1 MDIKTIKALIK
12 IAKADLK
19 VARREFKE
27 IYNSQGK
34 QEEHEWEDALD
45 EAGRESYACEQ
56 VVRFL
61 VGNLELIQ
69 NQSNNQ

>member
-12 IAKADLK
+12 IAKANLK
-19 VARREFKE
+19 VARMEFKE
-27 IYNSQGK
+27 IYDSQGK

-61 VGNLELIQ
+61 VGNLEIIK
-69 NQSNNQ
+69 NKSNN

>member
-12 IAKADLK
+12 IAEANLK

-69 NQSNNQ
+69 NKSNNQ

>member
-12 IAKADLK
+12 IAKANLK

-69 NQSNNQ
+69 NKSNNQ

>member
-69 NQSNNQ
+69 NKSNNQ